1 MFKLYTQ
8 EFCPRCE
15 ELKGFL
21 KENGIAYEEADPNT
35 DFTARAFMS
44 LHELEELPVARFG
57 NEAVAGELE
66 DMKVRIKS
74 LL

>member
-8 EFCPRCE
+8 EFCPRCD

-21 KENGIAYEEADPNT
+21 KEQGIAYEEVDPTN

-44 LHELEELPVARFG
+44 LHDLEELPVVRVG
-57 NEAVAGELE
+57 NEALAGELD
-66 DMKVRIKS
+66 DMKAKIVS
-74 LL
+74 ML